1 MRAARRAVERLGLR
15 TQRGDHEGKA
25 EREGKG
31 EAKGEGKG
39 EGKGVALGG
48 MWLTPALRATLHAMR
63 ADLGAGR
70 FAGYH
75 P

>member
-1 MRAARRAVERLGLR
+1 MRRAVERLGLR
-15 TQRGDHEGKA
+15 TQGGDHAGKA
-25 EREGKG
+25 EGEGKG
-31 EAKGEGKG
+31 EGEG

>member
-1 MRAARRAVERLGLR
+1 MRRAVERLGLR
-15 TQRGDHEGKA
+15 TKRGDHEGKA

-31 EAKGEGKG
+31 KGKG
-39 EGKGVALGG
+39 EGEGVALGG